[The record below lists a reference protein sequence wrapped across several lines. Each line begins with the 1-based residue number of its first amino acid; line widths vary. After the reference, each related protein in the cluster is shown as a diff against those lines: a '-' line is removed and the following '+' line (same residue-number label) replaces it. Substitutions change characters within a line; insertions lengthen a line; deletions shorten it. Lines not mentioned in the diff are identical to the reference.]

1 MDPIGRPK
9 RKVALQRELIRL
21 KEEKQK
27 LIEKIQKA
35 HREGRLVCLVCQRC
49 QRCSALLSAHAY
61 RKEDIAKAT
70 CYPLRPL
77 GKYVH
82 KI

>member
-1 MDPIGRPK
+1 MARPK
-9 RKVALQRELIRL
+9 RKVALQRELIL
-21 KEEKQK
+21 LQEKKQK

-49 QRCSALLSAHAY
+49 QRCSAPSSVHAY
-61 RKEDIAKAT
+61 RKEDVAKAT
-70 CYPLRPL
+70 CHPPLPL
-77 GKYVH
+77 GKHVH